1 MIDPAQFIQIV
12 RRSMD
17 VVAHRTMRDWSRFV
31 RTTGISMAQFSV
43 LMQLHYKGACGVSDI
58 SERMDITSA
67 AASQLVEKLVQSG
80 LIERAEDP
88 QDRRLKRITL
98 SPKGQDLIRAGIM
111 ERYRWV
117 EALSESLSDTE
128 REKIGQALIILSE
141 TLQRLEPQES
151 PQ

>member
-1 MIDPAQFIQIV
+1 MIDAAQFIQIV

-111 ERYRWV
+111 VRYRWV

-128 REKIGQALIILSE
+128 REKVGEALTILSE
-141 TLQRLEPQES
+141 TLQRLESQES